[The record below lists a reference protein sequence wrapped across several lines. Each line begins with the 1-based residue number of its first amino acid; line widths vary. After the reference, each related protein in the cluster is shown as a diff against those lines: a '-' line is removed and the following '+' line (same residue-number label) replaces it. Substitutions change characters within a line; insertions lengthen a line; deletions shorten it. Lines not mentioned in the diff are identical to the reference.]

1 MVSLGFVG
9 FGEAA
14 YYLTEGLREEGL
26 EKIFVFDVVLSARS
40 EGQLYNQ
47 AIERVKKTGAVV
59 RQSPADL
66 ADSADIL
73 VLAVP
78 AQFTESAAG
87 DLIPHLKAGQLLV
100 DVTTAAPLVKKQL
113 GEDCSYRKI
122 MFADSPMLG
131 PLIVDRH
138 KVPIITCGSGAQ
150 RWHDEMRP
158 FGMSIEVIE
167 GSPGTATQ
175 IKLAR
180 SIFTKGFEAL
190 LVETFMFARKCGV
203 ESIVMDSIGKTLDKA
218 TFEQSA
224 NRYMA
229 SDLFHAARKAHEMKD
244 AIDIMRSM
252 GMTPMVGEGVVARM
266 QHIADLDCGAKLKGI
281 RPQSLTEI
289 CAAWED
295 CGAI

>member
-26 EKIFVFDVVLSARS
+26 EKIFVFDIVLSAGS
-40 EGQLYNQ
+40 EGQLHNQ
-47 AIERVKKTGAVV
+47 ATERVKKTGAVV
-59 RQSPADL
+59 RQSLADL

-87 DLIPHLKAGQLLV
+87 ELIPHLKAGQLLV
-100 DVTTAAPLVKKQL
+100 DVTTAAPLVKKKL

-138 KVPIITCGSGAQ
+138 KVPILTCGSGAQ
-150 RWHDEMRP
+150 QWHDEMRP

-180 SIFTKGFEAL
+180 SIFTKGLEAL

-229 SDLFHAARKAHEMKD
+229 SDLYHAARKAHEMKD
-244 AIDIMRSM
+244 AIDIMRNL

-266 QHIADLDCGAKLKGI
+266 QYIAGLDCGAKLKGI